1 MAEENNNNDIDNN
14 VKKQNSE
21 KVDLFVTSIDNFK
34 ELKEEVYVNKIK
46 DLEKCKNIYQIIID
60 SKQND
65 NNLKGSDIIEIERM
79 NKLILLEERVKKFYD
94 ENLNRNEE
102 NNKPKITFP
111 EFEIKYQ
118 KFKNDLKDILKN
130 QNNIHDYETYS
141 LEILTKEINKIYQ
154 WLEKYQNFISKKKKK
169 LFEQIDI
176 SLLEVMLNE
185 AQTFMCSLPN
195 ETLIIS
201 NDVESTKNFIDLNDK
216 LNQVNPNEVYSL
228 KNINEFCSNENNLTQ
243 LNKVIIDFINNKILS
258 NDKFLIDP
266 IKTLDWCIKI
276 RTNFTNSPNK
286 VDFHTIY
293 KVYQEGINLKKFNE
307 IKKFDYITDLINQI
321 NISRKYKDLSELLS
335 KSKNTKQISE
345 EEFNNII
352 NDYEKLPNC
361 KIYFH
366 EEKNVISNIIKLKND
381 FNNLYET
388 YIKTRAKLTDYEKL
402 LSNVDKFHVKLSDLH
417 QKIKN
422 IMNNTHN
429 LQKEIKKLNKPLN
442 NKTQLKS
449 AFSILTFDKVQTLQN
464 KIRNNYASFPEGET
478 LIKNY
483 DISLEN
489 ISKLKKMIK
498 DPNSDLYEMLS
509 LKDEIIIHNIEDENE
524 INKVIWEKK
533 YNMLISSGKKP
544 IPVMIEHLIYESK
557 DYNINDTEKLKN
569 LKSLYEEANNLIN
582 KIKKCNTENELNE
595 VKLIVDKSNIDLND
609 ILIERNI
616 EINIGEIDNKN
627 NENINKNNNINNNG
641 QKNIIDIK
649 QPINNDNK
657 IEKIYSKKNLD
668 EDEDYDEENSNEEE
682 IKSHKTKSKLNKAD
696 ALKKFSKDLLED
708 AENFQNIRGKRNIKR
723 RFDKDFVYETEFVE
737 EFNNK
742 IAKRDEDENFII
754 GNENEEK
761 EKEKEKKK
769 EVKIIEDNEDKKEE
783 EEGKKEILKLLSKKT
798 KKPNKPNKVEQK
810 KNEDDFLKKA
820 IRDNSKAQ
828 FTKLF
833 KSNSYF
839 SKEGDDF
846 INNQVE
852 KLEKDLSIAHP
863 KIDQEYQKTFNNM
876 LKTIKE
882 IGNYKKVSHL
892 IIKGK
897 ITLFKIS
904 KFPFGQKFIQK
915 LKDIEEGK
923 KKKEEKINLKGVLSS
938 VHELYSSLA
947 SDTNKNKKD
956 EKNNNQLSTMN
967 SEEFNISSHNYN
979 EDNEDEDSLKSIEGE
994 NNIRF
999 SPTNH
1004 EIKDKNSLNISS
1016 MSNPNDK
1023 NDYLYNPFEIENND
1037 KIVSQLIFFPIFYD
1051 PSLKKENSYDN
1062 NYEINPNYS
1071 KIPIGSIL
1079 RIFSGKLNLNR
1090 SQIDK
1095 VNLYSTNQFELF
1107 TLFPSLE
1114 KELNVNNKAKT
1125 EEVIPYCEKQFSNK
1139 SKIELYGWIE
1149 IDKNSN
1155 EEQIT
1160 KFLNL
1165 IDEYDRANKCG
1176 CLVIN
1181 GVKLY
1186 IFPLS
1191 NKYPRFYRKILDEC
1205 KFINGPFMDSLEKIL
1220 VFVLIANKSTLNEAV
1235 IKENKKLIPKLINE
1249 SERIINEKFE
1259 KMGSPISD
1267 DDNNDNNNNNNNNV
1281 NEMNYNRTTS
1291 MDIEPN
1297 YTSNMSTEYIKDE
1310 NEKLAKIL
1318 EQNDM
1323 KILEEYINQ
1332 NFNNLSQDDIIKKL
1346 MLFNEESQTK
1356 LLQLIMKYQQNNIE
1370 QEQINNEPNQ
1380 NINNDINNENN
1391 VQQRIEEF
1399 INEEQNQRISQLNQ
1413 PQQQIFYNPN
1423 IMSVYP
1429 QNMQNLINQ
1438 NLMNVNMNDYNQMKQ
1453 FMNMNMNM
1461 QMMNIYNMNHF
1472 NNLQGDKGNINKDN
1486 K

>member
-1 MAEENNNNDIDNN
+1 M
-14 VKKQNSE
+14 
-21 KVDLFVTSIDNFK
+21 
-34 ELKEEVYVNKIK
+34 
-46 DLEKCKNIYQIIID
+46 
-60 SKQND
+60 
-65 NNLKGSDIIEIERM
+65 
-79 NKLILLEERVKKFYD
+79 
-94 ENLNRNEE
+94 
-102 NNKPKITFP
+102 
-111 EFEIKYQ
+111 
-118 KFKNDLKDILKN
+118 
-130 QNNIHDYETYS
+130 
-141 LEILTKEINKIYQ
+141 
-154 WLEKYQNFISKKKKK
+154 
-169 LFEQIDI
+169 
-176 SLLEVMLNE
+176 
-185 AQTFMCSLPN
+185 
-195 ETLIIS
+195 
-201 NDVESTKNFIDLNDK
+201 
-216 LNQVNPNEVYSL
+216 
-228 KNINEFCSNENNLTQ
+228 
-243 LNKVIIDFINNKILS
+243 
-258 NDKFLIDP
+258 
-266 IKTLDWCIKI
+266 
-276 RTNFTNSPNK
+276 
-286 VDFHTIY
+286 
-293 KVYQEGINLKKFNE
+293 
-307 IKKFDYITDLINQI
+307 
-321 NISRKYKDLSELLS
+321 
-335 KSKNTKQISE
+335 
-345 EEFNNII
+345 
-352 NDYEKLPNC
+352 
-361 KIYFH
+361 
-366 EEKNVISNIIKLKND
+366 
-381 FNNLYET
+381 
-388 YIKTRAKLTDYEKL
+388 
-402 LSNVDKFHVKLSDLH
+402 
-417 QKIKN
+417 
-422 IMNNTHN
+422 
-429 LQKEIKKLNKPLN
+429 
-442 NKTQLKS
+442 
-449 AFSILTFDKVQTLQN
+449 
-464 KIRNNYASFPEGET
+464 
-478 LIKNY
+478 
-483 DISLEN
+483 
-489 ISKLKKMIK
+489 
-498 DPNSDLYEMLS
+498 
-509 LKDEIIIHNIEDENE
+509 
-524 INKVIWEKK
+524 
-533 YNMLISSGKKP
+533 
-544 IPVMIEHLIYESK
+544 
-557 DYNINDTEKLKN
+557 
-569 LKSLYEEANNLIN
+569 
-582 KIKKCNTENELNE
+582 
-595 VKLIVDKSNIDLND
+595 
-609 ILIERNI
+609 
-616 EINIGEIDNKN
+616 
-627 NENINKNNNINNNG
+627 
-641 QKNIIDIK
+641 
-649 QPINNDNK
+649 
-657 IEKIYSKKNLD
+657 
-668 EDEDYDEENSNEEE
+668 
-682 IKSHKTKSKLNKAD
+682 
-696 ALKKFSKDLLED
+696 
-708 AENFQNIRGKRNIKR
+708 
-723 RFDKDFVYETEFVE
+723 
-737 EFNNK
+737 
-742 IAKRDEDENFII
+742 
-754 GNENEEK
+754 
-761 EKEKEKKK
+761 
-769 EVKIIEDNEDKKEE
+769 
-783 EEGKKEILKLLSKKT
+783 
-798 KKPNKPNKVEQK
+798 
-810 KNEDDFLKKA
+810 
-820 IRDNSKAQ
+820 
-828 FTKLF
+828 
-833 KSNSYF
+833 
-839 SKEGDDF
+839 
-846 INNQVE
+846 
-852 KLEKDLSIAHP
+852 
-863 KIDQEYQKTFNNM
+863 
-876 LKTIKE
+876 
-882 IGNYKKVSHL
+882 

-967 SEEFNISSHNYN
+967 SEEFNISNSNHNYN
-979 EDNEDEDSLKSIEGE
+979 DEKEDEDSLESIEGQ

-1004 EIKDKNSLNISS
+1004 DIKDKNSLNISS
-1016 MSNPNDK
+1016 MTNPNDK

-1125 EEVIPYCEKQFSNK
+1125 EEVIPYCEKQFSNI

-1310 NEKLAKIL
+1310 NEKLEKIL

-1413 PQQQIFYNPN
+1413 PQQQIFYNPTL
-1423 IMSVYP
+1423 MSVYP

-1453 FMNMNMNM
+1453 FMNM
-1461 QMMNIYNMNHF
+1461 QMMNIYNMNPF

>member
-1 MAEENNNNDIDNN
+1 
-14 VKKQNSE
+14 
-21 KVDLFVTSIDNFK
+21 
-34 ELKEEVYVNKIK
+34 
-46 DLEKCKNIYQIIID
+46 
-60 SKQND
+60 
-65 NNLKGSDIIEIERM
+65 
-79 NKLILLEERVKKFYD
+79 
-94 ENLNRNEE
+94 
-102 NNKPKITFP
+102 
-111 EFEIKYQ
+111 
-118 KFKNDLKDILKN
+118 
-130 QNNIHDYETYS
+130 
-141 LEILTKEINKIYQ
+141 
-154 WLEKYQNFISKKKKK
+154 
-169 LFEQIDI
+169 
-176 SLLEVMLNE
+176 
-185 AQTFMCSLPN
+185 
-195 ETLIIS
+195 
-201 NDVESTKNFIDLNDK
+201 
-216 LNQVNPNEVYSL
+216 
-228 KNINEFCSNENNLTQ
+228 
-243 LNKVIIDFINNKILS
+243 
-258 NDKFLIDP
+258 
-266 IKTLDWCIKI
+266 
-276 RTNFTNSPNK
+276 
-286 VDFHTIY
+286 
-293 KVYQEGINLKKFNE
+293 
-307 IKKFDYITDLINQI
+307 
-321 NISRKYKDLSELLS
+321 
-335 KSKNTKQISE
+335 
-345 EEFNNII
+345 
-352 NDYEKLPNC
+352 
-361 KIYFH
+361 
-366 EEKNVISNIIKLKND
+366 
-381 FNNLYET
+381 
-388 YIKTRAKLTDYEKL
+388 
-402 LSNVDKFHVKLSDLH
+402 
-417 QKIKN
+417 
-422 IMNNTHN
+422 
-429 LQKEIKKLNKPLN
+429 
-442 NKTQLKS
+442 
-449 AFSILTFDKVQTLQN
+449 
-464 KIRNNYASFPEGET
+464 
-478 LIKNY
+478 
-483 DISLEN
+483 
-489 ISKLKKMIK
+489 
-498 DPNSDLYEMLS
+498 
-509 LKDEIIIHNIEDENE
+509 
-524 INKVIWEKK
+524 
-533 YNMLISSGKKP
+533 
-544 IPVMIEHLIYESK
+544 
-557 DYNINDTEKLKN
+557 
-569 LKSLYEEANNLIN
+569 
-582 KIKKCNTENELNE
+582 
-595 VKLIVDKSNIDLND
+595 
-609 ILIERNI
+609 
-616 EINIGEIDNKN
+616 
-627 NENINKNNNINNNG
+627 
-641 QKNIIDIK
+641 
-649 QPINNDNK
+649 
-657 IEKIYSKKNLD
+657 
-668 EDEDYDEENSNEEE
+668 
-682 IKSHKTKSKLNKAD
+682 
-696 ALKKFSKDLLED
+696 
-708 AENFQNIRGKRNIKR
+708 
-723 RFDKDFVYETEFVE
+723 
-737 EFNNK
+737 
-742 IAKRDEDENFII
+742 
-754 GNENEEK
+754 
-761 EKEKEKKK
+761 
-769 EVKIIEDNEDKKEE
+769 
-783 EEGKKEILKLLSKKT
+783 
-798 KKPNKPNKVEQK
+798 
-810 KNEDDFLKKA
+810 
-820 IRDNSKAQ
+820 
-828 FTKLF
+828 
-833 KSNSYF
+833 
-839 SKEGDDF
+839 
-846 INNQVE
+846 
-852 KLEKDLSIAHP
+852 
-863 KIDQEYQKTFNNM
+863 M

-1125 EEVIPYCEKQFSNK
+1125 EEVIPYCEKQFSNI

-1399 INEEQNQRISQLNQ
+1399 INEEQNQRINQLNQ

-1461 QMMNIYNMNHF
+1461 NMQMMNIYNMNHF